1 MIAAKIMI
9 AQPKTCTTDEQ
20 VGVVFDRMRMQ
31 SLRMLPVVDA
41 DGVLK
46 GVLSTFSVLGRI
58 VPDYIVSGDLNAIA
72 YAPDL
77 GLLRKHYTTVSDQPV
92 AEIMETTYL
101 AVGANESLLS
111 VAAALIGFGEHE
123 YALVVEKGGRLLG
136 IISAGDIL
144 DSLLQIT
151 EDGRYSDA

>member
-111 VAAALIGFGEHE
+111 VAAALIWFGKHE